1 MVKIFNGVFEN
12 DCFKIVCALC
22 VVGRNLTLQNF
33 IVTTRIRQQSVVLQ
47 VNQSNINKDTKGNGK
62 EAVRKL
68 N

>member
-1 MVKIFNGVFEN
+1 MCVP
-12 DCFKIVCALC
+12 C

-33 IVTTRIRQQSVVLQ
+33 IATTRIRQQSVVVLQ

>member
-1 MVKIFNGVFEN
+1 MP
-12 DCFKIVCALC
+12 C

-33 IVTTRIRQQSVVLQ
+33 IATTRIRQQSVVVLQ

>member
-1 MVKIFNGVFEN
+1 MVVFEN
-12 DCFKIVCALC
+12 DCFKIVCVPC

-33 IVTTRIRQQSVVLQ
+33 IATTRIRQQSVVVLQ

>member
-1 MVKIFNGVFEN
+1 MVLFEN
-12 DCFKIVCALC
+12 DCFKIVCVPC
-22 VVGRNLTLQNF
+22 VVGRNLLHKTLLLQHVLGNK
-33 IVTTRIRQQSVVLQ
+33 VCGVLQ